1 MRPWIDFGRAAALV
15 VAMLAL
21 GSAAGNAAPVAHGD
35 AQNAGI
41 ARMDVA
47 PATDLSAR
55 RRAHRHVRHHRRGYR
70 ASQPAYYAR
79 PYYYRP
85 DGMAPFF
92 PFRYGY
98 GLEPSW

>member
-1 MRPWIDFGRAAALV
+1 MKSWTSLCGAAALMA
-15 VAMLAL
+15 AML
-21 GSAAGNAAPVAHGD
+21 AAGNAIAAPASRVVDVAPAAD
-35 AQNAGI
+35 
-41 ARMDVA
+41 RA

-55 RRAHRHVRHHRRGYR
+55 RRVHRHVRHHRRAYR